1 MNTYL
6 GEGKTTRPFGVSIQ
20 HQSIGLIETD
30 FHHPEALAFDRFDP
44 SLGTLHSVLISCE
57 SRAILLGSVKN
68 HSTASERFTVTVSVE
83 VSVATP
89 PGLPPAALQT
99 VPSITAMFSL
109 APGRSVEMPW
119 NAGIDQKYTI
129 LSAPGD
135 LALFTGPGRWHLR
148 VSTATSHAVMGGGG
162 CIESNVRAK
171 AAFDITVQYE
181 FFPVRNGGRKDEAF
195 SPILAANPQQ
205 KNVAS
210 GRSG

>member
-1 MNTYL
+1 MKTIP
-6 GEGKTTRPFGVSIQ
+6 GDGKTTRPFGVSVQ

-30 FHHPEALAFDRFDP
+30 FHHPEALAFNRFDP
-44 SLGTLHSVLISCE
+44 SLGTLHSILISCE
-57 SRAILLGSVKN
+57 SRAILLGSVTN

-99 VPSITAMFSL
+99 VPSISAMFSV

-119 NAGIDQKYTI
+119 NAGIDQKSAV
-129 LSAPGD
+129 LSAPAD
-135 LALFTGPGRWHLR
+135 LALFTGTGRWHLR

-171 AAFDITVQYE
+171 AALDIMVQYE
-181 FFPVRNGGRKDEAF
+181 FLPVRTAARKGEAF
-195 SPILAANPQQ
+195 SPLLAANPEE
-205 KNVAS
+205 NDVVS
-210 GRSG
+210 RRRG

>member
-1 MNTYL
+1 MSSYDQSSTPQSPL
-6 GEGKTTRPFGVSIQ
+6 GVSVQ

-30 FHHPEALAFDRFDP
+30 FHHPEALAFNRFDP
-44 SLGTLHSVLISCE
+44 ALGTLHSILISCE

-83 VSVATP
+83 VSLATP

-99 VPSITAMFSL
+99 VPSVSAMFSL
-109 APGRSVEMPW
+109 GPGRSVEIPW
-119 NAGIDQKYTI
+119 NAGIDQKVAI

-135 LALFTGPGRWHLR
+135 LAIFTGPGRWHLR

-171 AAFDITVQYE
+171 AAFDIRVQYE
-181 FFPVRNGGRKDEAF
+181 FLPVRAPGRKGDAF
-195 SPILAANPQQ
+195 SVKGAPKSTLGN
-205 KNVAS
+205 AS
-210 GRSG
+210 SRLS